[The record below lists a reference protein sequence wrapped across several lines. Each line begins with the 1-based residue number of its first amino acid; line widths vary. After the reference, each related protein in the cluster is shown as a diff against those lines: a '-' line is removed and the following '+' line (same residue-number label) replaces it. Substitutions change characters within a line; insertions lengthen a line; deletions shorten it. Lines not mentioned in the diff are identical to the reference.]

1 MPKTK
6 YKFNY
11 ETLSF
16 YKVELSRK
24 QKFWRFSTYM
34 LAIFFSAFIL
44 LSLFSFFFDLP
55 AEKILKREITQL
67 LDQYELLNKKISEFE
82 NVLVNIQDR
91 DDNIYRVIFEAKPIP
106 EAQRK
111 AGFGG
116 INRYKQLEGFNN
128 AQIVIETS
136 KKLDIIRQQLKV
148 QTKSYEDVIKMAEKK
163 EEMWASIPAIQPIA
177 DKDVARFA
185 SGFGYRI
192 HPIYKTK
199 KMHSGVDL
207 TAPVGTKIYATGNG
221 TVLRSSR
228 SRGGYGKRIIIDH
241 GYGYKTLYGHLNKM
255 FVIQGQ
261 KIKRGDLIGEVGNTG
276 RSTAPH
282 LHYEVRKNN
291 KAQDPINFYFN
302 DLSPEEYDKM
312 IEISSRPN
320 QSFD

>member
-11 ETLSF
+11 ESLSF
-16 YKVELSRK
+16 DKVELTRK
-24 QKFWRFSTYM
+24 QIFWRFTTY
-34 LAIFFSAFIL
+34 LFALFFFAVIL
-44 LSLFSFFFDLP
+44 ISLFSVFFDLP
-55 AEKILKREITQL
+55 NERSLRRENTQL
-67 LDQYELLNKKISEFE
+67 LTKYGLLNKHLDEIEK
-82 NVLVNIQDR
+82 VLSDIQDR
-91 DDNIYRVIFEAKPIP
+91 DDNIYRVIFETKPIP
-106 EAQRK
+106 EAVRK

-116 INRYKQLEGFNN
+116 INRYMELEGYENSE
-128 AQIVIETS
+128 IVIETT
-136 KKLDIIRQQLKV
+136 KKLDIIRRQLYV
-148 QTKSYEDVIKMAEKK
+148 QTKSYEEVVKMAEKK

-177 DKDVARFA
+177 DKDVVRFA

-207 TAPVGTKIYATGNG
+207 TAPVGTKVYATGNG
-221 TVLRSSR
+221 TVIRASR
-228 SRGGYGKRIIIDH
+228 SRGGYGKRVIIDH
-241 GYGYKTLYGHLNKM
+241 GYGYKTLYAHLNKIL
-255 FVIQGQ
+255 VEQGQ

-302 DLSPEEYDKM
+302 DLTPEEYDRM
-312 IEISSRPN
+312 IVVSSRPN

>member
-6 YKFNY
+6 YKFNH

-16 YKVELSRK
+16 DRVALTGK
-24 QKFWRFSTYM
+24 QVLWKSLTYIT
-34 LAIFFSAFIL
+34 AIFFASTIL
-44 LSLFSFFFDLP
+44 LSVFSLFFELP
-55 AEKILKREITQL
+55 VEKKLKRENKQL
-67 LDQYELLNKKISEFE
+67 LTKYAMLNKQLDEFAV
-82 NVLVNIQDR
+82 VLNNIQDR
-91 DDNIYRVIFEAKPIP
+91 DDNIYRVIFETNPIP
-106 EAQRK
+106 EAIRK

-116 INRYKQLEGFNN
+116 IDRYRELEGFDNEE
-128 AQIVIETS
+128 IVIETT
-136 KKLDIIRQQLKV
+136 KKMDLIKSQLYV
-148 QTKSYEDVIKMAEKK
+148 QTKSYEEVINLAARK

-177 DKDVARFA
+177 DKDVTRFA

-207 TAPVGTKIYATGNG
+207 TAPIGTKIYATGNG
-221 TVLRSSR
+221 TVMKASL

-241 GYGYKTLYGHLNKM
+241 GYGYKTLYGHLNKIL
-255 FVIQGQ
+255 VKEGQ
-261 KIKRGDLIGEVGNTG
+261 KIKRGDLIGEVGSTG

-282 LHYEVRKNN
+282 LHYEVRKDNR
-291 KAQDPINFYFN
+291 AQDPINFYFN
-302 DLSPEEYDKM
+302 DLTPEEYDSM